1 VLNVLQSI
9 LCYVSEIPALILIG
23 CIGLVNA
30 LLYSIGL
37 VITAAAYLLPDM
49 PTASTSFMPN
59 SVLQTANW
67 FFPIGAVVDGLGIVL
82 ALWIS
87 YLVVKIVLSWL
98 KVLGV

>member
-1 VLNVLQSI
+1 VIGVLQSI
-9 LCYVSEIPALILIG
+9 LCFVSEIPALILVGI
-23 CIGLVNA
+23 ITALNA
-30 LLYSIGL
+30 VVWSIGL
-37 VITAAAYLLPDM
+37 GITAAALLLPGM

-82 ALWIS
+82 ALWVA